1 MTNSTSAASSHAAT
15 TFTAQVR
22 TQPGL
27 ATIDLGGDINAFA
40 EEALNRAYSEAEQ
53 FNPATIVL
61 NFSQVGYINSTGIAL
76 IVGLLARAR
85 KAHRSLSVCG
95 LSEHYQEIFQITRL
109 ADFMT
114 IYPDETSAVRAASA
128 THTN

>member
-1 MTNSTSAASSHAAT
+1 MTNSDHVNSTHAAGTQAAT
-15 TFTAQVR
+15 TFSAQVR

-27 ATIDLGGDINAFA
+27 ATIDLAGNINAFA
-40 EEALNRAYSEAEQ
+40 EEGLNRAYSEAEQ
-53 FNPATIVL
+53 FSPATIVL
-61 NFSQVGYINSTGIAL
+61 NFSHVGYINSTGIAL

-95 LSEHYQEIFQITRL
+95 LSDHYLEIFQITRL

-114 IYPDETSAVRAASA
+114 IYPDETSALNAKL
-128 THTN
+128 